1 MQIDARGRAAH
12 DHTSHDKF
20 TGILGNVGVVKGK
33 FVDGLQYGEVL
44 EKRQDRRYP
53 LSHERARSRYGS
65 RSGGI
70 VYKAWPFDNYDEAG
84 GHGPER
90 PIQAD
95 KG

>member
-1 MQIDARGRAAH
+1 MREEELRMIIHRTINLQVFWAMWVLSKVSLLMGCSMGKYRR
-12 DHTSHDKF
+12 SDKTADTPF
-20 TGILGNVGVVKGK
+20 PTKEHGVG
-33 FVDGLQYGEVL
+33 
-44 EKRQDRRYP
+44 
-53 LSHERARSRYGS
+53 RYGS